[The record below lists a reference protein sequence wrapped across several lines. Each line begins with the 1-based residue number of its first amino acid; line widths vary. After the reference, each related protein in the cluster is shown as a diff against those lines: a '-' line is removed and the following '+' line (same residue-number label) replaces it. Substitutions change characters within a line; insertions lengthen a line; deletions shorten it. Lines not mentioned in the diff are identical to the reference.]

1 VSAEDPRR
9 EAPPSQPADTGAEAA
24 TPDRREPPGGQVPK
38 KRKNWWVWVS
48 AALAL
53 VAAGLLIWA
62 LALRSD
68 RNEAEQDANDL
79 QTQLDQREETGGTV
93 VTAAKGL
100 FEDLTAQLGATSED
114 LAATEQDLKDAN
126 GAAADAEKAAADAKK
141 KADSAANQTDKAKAE
156 TNQAKADAKA
166 AESKAAVAADCAK
179 AYVSAIGSLFE
190 GDDVRAQAAKVSDQL
205 KSITGECQAALGGT

>member
-1 VSAEDPRR
+1 MSAEDPRSD
-9 EAPPSQPADTGAEAA
+9 APPEQPADTGAG
-24 TPDRREPPGGQVPK
+24 GGQK
-38 KRKNWWVWVS
+38 HKNWWVWVS
-48 AALAL
+48 AGLAV

-68 RNEAEQDANDL
+68 RDKAEQDAKSL
-79 QTQLDQREETGGTV
+79 QTQLDQRAETGGTV

-114 LAATEQDLKDAN
+114 LAATEQDLKNAN
-126 GAAADAEKAAADAKK
+126 GAAATAEKDAADAKK

-156 TNQAKADAKA
+156 ADQAKADAKA
-166 AESKAAVAADCAK
+166 AESKATVAADCTK

-190 GDDVRAQAAKVSDQL
+190 GENVSAQAPAVREQL
-205 KSITGECQAALGGT
+205 SSITAQCKAALEGG